1 MLLLEIALPALG
13 GLFTTIALV
22 VKYFDRRA
30 KERAI
35 LAAKTDQQR
44 EDIASIPPLSLI
56 FVLTLAHS
64 VLCCLAAVGVQVRAA
79 LAGRESAMCAKDC
92 KSDDDCRPPA
102 VCKRGSCVQTA
113 VDFRPTMAMLVTDRN
128 RNLTAWRPINGH

>member
-1 MLLLEIALPALG
+1 MPFLEIALPALG

-56 FVLTLAHS
+56 FVLTLASS
-64 VLCCLAAVGVQVRAA
+64 VLCCVAAVGVQVRAA
-79 LAGRESAMCAKDC
+79 LAARESAMCAKDC

-102 VCKRGSCVQTA
+102 VCKRGLCVQTA
-113 VDFRPTMAMLVTDRN
+113 VDFRFMMAMLVTDRN
-128 RNLTAWRPINGH
+128 RNLTAWSPINGH

>member
-1 MLLLEIALPALG
+1 MPFLEIALPALG

-56 FVLTLAHS
+56 FVLTLASS
-64 VLCCLAAVGVQVRAA
+64 VLCCVAAVGVQVRVA
-79 LAGRESAMCAKDC
+79 LAARESAMCAKDC

-128 RNLTAWRPINGH
+128 RNLTAWSPINGH